1 MNEQVKRLS
10 YEMRLYG
17 INTNFAILDAG
28 MTHIMRPALYD
39 AYHHMLPL
47 KINEGE
53 LQTYDIVG
61 PICESTD
68 VLGEERQ
75 MSPILEEDFM
85 AICDV
90 GAYGSV
96 MASHYNLRDAAIEI
110 FI

>member
-1 MNEQVKRLS
+1 
-10 YEMRLYG
+10 
-17 INTNFAILDAG
+17 

-47 KINEGE
+47 KLNPGE
-53 LQTYDIVG
+53 IETVDIVG

-68 VLGEERQ
+68 VLGEDRQ
-75 MSPILEEDFM
+75 LTPVNEEEFM
-85 AICDV
+85 AICDT

-96 MASHYNLRDAAIEI
+96 MASDYNLRDRTIEI